1 MNGEKP
7 KPQKWQD
14 IVNDL
19 DNAKQVNEQNRIM
32 IDAQL
37 EAAKKQL

>member
-1 MNGEKP
+1 MNNEKP

-19 DNAKQVNEQNRIM
+19 DNMIMATEQNM
-32 IDAQL
+32 FMLKAQL
-37 EAAKKQL
+37 VEAQKHL

>member
-1 MNGEKP
+1 MNDEKP

-14 IVNDL
+14 IVNNI
-19 DNAKQVNEQNRIM
+19 DNLIQVTEQNLVLLKG
-32 IDAQL
+32 QL

>member
-19 DNAKQVNEQNRIM
+19 DNMIQVAEQSLIM
-32 IDAQL
+32 LKGQLKTAQ
-37 EAAKKQL
+37 EQL

>member
-14 IVNDL
+14 IVNDI
-19 DNAKQVNEQNRIM
+19 DNMIQVAEQSLIM
-32 IDAQL
+32 LRAQL
-37 EAAKKQL
+37 KAAQEEL

>member
-14 IVNDL
+14 IVNDI
-19 DNAKQVNEQNRIM
+19 DNLIQVGEQNLLLLR
-32 IDAQL
+32 AQL
-37 EAAKKQL
+37 VEAQKHL